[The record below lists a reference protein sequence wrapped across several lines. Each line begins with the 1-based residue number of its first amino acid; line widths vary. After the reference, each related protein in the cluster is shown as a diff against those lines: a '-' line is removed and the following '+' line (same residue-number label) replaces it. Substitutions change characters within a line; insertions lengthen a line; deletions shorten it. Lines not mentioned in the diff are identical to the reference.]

1 MMAEQAK
8 QLLARLTVDVLA
20 WWRNLRA
27 VGEAPTL
34 AGLRAAPVPEV
45 AFEGFFAVAARGDAG
60 AGNP

>member
-34 AGLRAAPVPEV
+34 AGLRAVLRPAPVPE
-45 AFEGFFAVAARGDAG
+45 AAVVK
-60 AGNP
+60 